1 MRAESRA
8 VILFVCG
15 SLLTSCV
22 THTQDH
28 PLTLSLT
35 NAGSVPLHCRLQFGH
50 WVDRD
55 LGMLAPGAATEIAM
69 TQAVED
75 GALYVVRAD
84 GARKMMIETIQC
96 ARPGDWFGSFG
107 QVDLGPVRKR
117 PTGTVEA
124 SCAAPAG
131 DARVACRLDRL
142 AP

>member
-8 VILFVCG
+8 LTLFVCG
-15 SLLTSCV
+15 ILLASCV

-55 LGMLAPGAATEIAM
+55 FGLLAPGAATEVAM
-69 TQAVED
+69 TQAGED
-75 GALYVVRAD
+75 GALYVERAD

-96 ARPGDWFGSFG
+96 ARPGDWFSSFG
-107 QVDLGPVRKR
+107 QVDLGPVREGR
-117 PTGTVEA
+117 ARAAEA
-124 SCAAPAG
+124 SCVAPAG
-131 DARVACRLDRL
+131 QGRVACRLDRL
-142 AP
+142 AF